1 MHLITHKRT
10 ADIMIFAFLKG
21 FGTSA
26 GLIIAIGAQNAFV
39 LSQGVR
45 RDHHLVVPLI
55 CSFFD
60 ALFITVGILGV
71 GTAVAANPTLTLA
84 AAWGGAAFL
93 FWYGTGSFR
102 SAIKGGHLETNEGEA
117 TSLKKAVLTTLAV
130 TLLNPHFYLDTLV
143 LMGSISGQ
151 IPLTE
156 RPWFGVGAAMASF
169 VWFFLLSIAGKLL
182 APLFKKQIAWRILDT
197 LVGVTMWSI
206 ALSLL
211 FNLAR

>member
-1 MHLITHKRT
+1 M
-10 ADIMIFAFLKG
+10 ADIMIFAFLTG

-45 RDHHLVVPLI
+45 RNHHLVIPLI

-60 ALFITVGILGV
+60 ALLITVGILGV
-71 GTAVAANPTLTLA
+71 GTAVASNPALTKA

-93 FWYGTGSFR
+93 FWYGAGSFR
-102 SAIKGGHLETNEGEA
+102 SALKGGHLEADDRGS

-130 TLLNPHFYLDTLV
+130 TLLNPHVYLDTLV

-151 IPLTE
+151 IPLAE
-156 RPWFGVGAAMASF
+156 RPWFGIGAAMASF
-169 VWFFLLSIAGKLL
+169 VWFFILSLGGNLL
-182 APLFKKQIAWRILDT
+182 APLFRKQVAWRILDT
-197 LVGVTMWSI
+197 LVGIIMWSI
-206 ALSLL
+206 ALSLVV
-211 FNLAR
+211 NLA

>member
-1 MHLITHKRT
+1 M
-10 ADIMIFAFLKG
+10 MFAFLKG

-45 RDHHLVVPLI
+45 RNHHLIIPLI

-60 ALFITVGILGV
+60 ALLITIGILGV
-71 GTAVAANPTLTLA
+71 GSAVASHPALTTT

-93 FWYGTGSFR
+93 FWYGIGSFR
-102 SAIKGGHLETNEGEA
+102 SAIKGGHLDADGGGA
-117 TSLKKAVLTTLAV
+117 MGLKKAIFATLAV
-130 TLLNPHFYLDTLV
+130 TLLNPHVYLDTLL

-151 IPLTE
+151 IPIAD

-169 VWFFLLSIAGKLL
+169 FWFFLLSLCGNLL
-182 APLFKKQIAWRILDT
+182 APLFKKQAAWRILDS
-197 LVGVTMWSI
+197 LVGVTMWTI
-206 ALSLL
+206 AFSLL
-211 FNLAR
+211 YNLR

>member
-1 MHLITHKRT
+1 
-10 ADIMIFAFLKG
+10 MIFAFLKG

-45 RDHHLVVPLI
+45 RDHHLVIPLI

-60 ALFITVGILGV
+60 ALLITVGILGV
-71 GTAVAANPTLTLA
+71 GTAVASNPALTKA

-102 SAIKGGHLETNEGEA
+102 SAIKGGSLETEGNGS
-117 TSLKKAVLTTLAV
+117 TPLKKAVLTTLAV
-130 TLLNPHFYLDTLV
+130 TLLNPHVYLDTLV

-151 IPLTE
+151 IPLSQ
-156 RPWFGVGAAMASF
+156 RPWFGVGAALASF
-169 VWFFLLSIAGKLL
+169 VWFFVLSLGGNLL
-182 APLFKKQIAWRILDT
+182 APLFKKQAAWRILDT
-197 LVGVTMWSI
+197 FVGIIMWSI

-211 FNLAR
+211 VNLA